1 MHFTTIVIF
10 PADDETLDKIR
21 QNLEEKAKSYP
32 SETIRQ
38 SATLIPGT
46 DLSNQ
51 ESVARALTEL
61 SGKEA
66 GVDEKGIYLMT
77 SLFKDNLIAQCQKKM
92 EPALKKL
99 NFFDDYSVYD
109 LEMTE
114 DLLINIE
121 TYDRFPDAV
130 LLPDL
135 KLLRA
140 PQAFM
145 GIDIASANYPT
156 FQKWKE
162 ELQAI
167 LKKYSKNSF
176 SLILDCHI

>member
-32 SETIRQ
+32 SKTIRQ
-38 SATLIPGT
+38 SAALIPGT
-46 DLSNQ
+46 DLSSQ
-51 ESVARALTEL
+51 ESVARALAEL
-61 SGKEA
+61 TGQEA

-92 EPALKKL
+92 ELTLKKL

-114 DLLINIE
+114 NLLINIK
-121 TYDRFPDAV
+121 TYDRFPDAI

-135 KLLRA
+135 QLLRA

-145 GIDIASANYPT
+145 GIDIASANYPA
-156 FQKWKE
+156 FKKWQE
-162 ELQAI
+162 EVQII

-176 SLILDCHI
+176 SLVLDCHV

>member
-10 PADDETLDKIR
+10 PADDETLEKIN
-21 QNLEEKAKSYP
+21 QNLEKKAKSYP

-38 SATLIPGT
+38 SAALIPGT
-46 DLSNQ
+46 DLSKQ
-51 ESVARALTEL
+51 DSVARALAEL
-61 SGKEA
+61 TGNES
-66 GVDEKGIYLMT
+66 GVDEKGVYLMT
-77 SLFKDNLIAQCQKKM
+77 TLFKDNLIAQCQKKM
-92 EPALKKL
+92 EPILKKL
-99 NFFDDYSVYD
+99 NFFDDYSVYA

-121 TYDRFPDAV
+121 TYDRFPDTI

-145 GIDIASANYPT
+145 GIDIASANYPA
-156 FQKWKE
+156 FQKWQE
-162 ELQAI
+162 EVKTV
-167 LKKYSKNSF
+167 LKKYTKNSF